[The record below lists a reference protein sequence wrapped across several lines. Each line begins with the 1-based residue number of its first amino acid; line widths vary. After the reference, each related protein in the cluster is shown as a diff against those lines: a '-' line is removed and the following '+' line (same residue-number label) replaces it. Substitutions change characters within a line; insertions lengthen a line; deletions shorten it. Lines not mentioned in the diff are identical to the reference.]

1 MPFRGNNL
9 LHLWRVWLAV
19 IRTSLVREMEFR
31 ANFFLGI
38 LREFLWL
45 GVFVLMIQ
53 TVFAQTDSLAGW
65 SKSQM
70 LILLSLSRLIEGL
83 MQTLFINNIAE
94 FPSTVQKGTLDLLL
108 TKPLPSQWQVAFR
121 RITIYNL
128 GNVLAGTILLVYT
141 LITYQTALSVPI
153 VLNTLILGVIGIAIY
168 YSILIT
174 TASLS
179 FWLERFQAFW
189 AINHLISEP
198 LTIPFDIFPRAVR
211 IPLTYL
217 LPIAFVVFVPAQA
230 LTGRLN
236 LWQVPV
242 AILIAVIFLTIANI
256 VWRAGLRRYSS
267 ASS

>member
-1 MPFRGNNL
+1 MPFLDNS

-31 ANFFLGI
+31 INFFLGI
-38 LREFLWL
+38 IRQFAWL

-53 TVFAQTDSLAGW
+53 TIFAHTTTLAGW
-65 SKSQM
+65 SKPQL

-83 MQTLFINNIAE
+83 METLFINNLAE
-94 FPSTVQKGTLDLLL
+94 FPATIQKGTFDLVL
-108 TKPLPSQWQVAFR
+108 TKPLPAQWQAAFK
-121 RITIYNL
+121 RITIYNF
-128 GNVLAGTILLVYT
+128 GNVLAGVILLAYT
-141 LITYQTALSVPI
+141 LITYQTALSLSI
-153 VLNTLILGVIGIAIY
+153 ILSTLILGIIGIAIY

-211 IPLTYL
+211 IPLTYFI
-217 LPIAFVVFVPAQA
+217 PIAFVVFIPAQA
-230 LTGRLN
+230 LTGRLQF
-236 LWQVPV
+236 WQIPL
-242 AILIAVIFLTIANI
+242 AIGIAAIFLTLANV